1 MRSIIILIYMVLY
14 FVISTGVLFSVHKCG
29 GEIVNINLFTAKAKT
44 CCKKGCE
51 KKGCCQNET
60 HFFKVKEDQKL
71 YSDVHIP
78 DFHPEFFAEFDFSE
92 IVIENTQSVFVPRSL
107 PIRPPPISIQKTPL
121 FIKNRV
127 LLI

>member
-1 MRSIIILIYMVLY
+1 MRSIIILIYLALY
-14 FVISTGVLFSVHKCG
+14 FVISTGVLFSIHKCKG
-29 GEIVNINLFTAKAKT
+29 DVVSISLFTTKAKS

-51 KKGCCQNET
+51 KNGCCKNET

-71 YSDVHIP
+71 YSDIHIQ
-78 DFHPEFFAEFDFSE
+78 DFSLEFIAQFDYPEFIIKEMGS
-92 IVIENTQSVFVPRSL
+92 IYVPSSI
-107 PIRPPPISIQKTPL
+107 PIRPPPVSNYKTPL

>member
-1 MRSIIILIYMVLY
+1 MRSIIILFYLVLY
-14 FVISTGVLFSVHKCG
+14 FVISTGVLFSVHKCR
-29 GEIVNINLFTAKAKT
+29 GEVVNISLFTVKAKS
-44 CCKKGCE
+44 CC

-71 YSDVHIP
+71 YSDIHIP
-78 DFHPEFFAEFDFSE
+78 DFHPEFIAEFDFSE
-92 IVIENTQSVFVPRSL
+92 IAIEHTSSIFVPRSL
-107 PIRPPPISIQKTPL
+107 PIRPPPISFHKTPL